1 MEEARAGMAASRGGA
16 GRGAGAWRALG
27 LAACTLW
34 SNVMLLRPPLYVTM
48 SDVSLLAR
56 VVSMLS
62 SVVGFA
68 LVALVGARGG
78 RVGGRRAPTVACS
91 VACAAFTLL
100 YFFAPAQMP
109 TWALW
114 VAVVAYSV
122 TLAPLLVGC
131 GETYARM
138 DPQLALAAAAASYF
152 LGWTASAALG
162 ALSDAVAGVTAAC
175 MPLLALA
182 TMPCWGARGAG
193 ARPAATAG
201 AGGRPAPR
209 ELMASLLLAIPGRTL
224 LALAI
229 AFFALGT
236 MMVDAGMGASGF
248 GAGGVAAALVTSV
261 LWLALGMLARDR
273 LPLVTLYKA
282 ALVLQVLGIFMLGQ
296 WADAAQLVSV
306 VSLVGVNIVSWTLLS
321 QYAHAGGVLGVSAAL
336 VFAAGHVC
344 EHLGEGLGVLT
355 AVCGALGDAGLM
367 VLTVALLLVAAVFLF
382 SVPSEDDR
390 PARGARAGD
399 PAATPRDPAA
409 LGADAPSGAAGCQ
422 PGAAPSDA
430 PAAEA
435 APGAAGDTVAGD
447 PSRRAQSVL
456 TSPALARRLEELADR
471 YRLSARE
478 RDVFELWATGHD
490 VKYVQEKLGLSASTV
505 KTHIRHIYAKTDL
518 HSRAEVMALLDEGDG
533 AWSWL

>member
-1 MEEARAGMAASRGGA
+1 MEEARAGMAASRG
-16 GRGAGAWRALG
+16 GAGAWRALG

-78 RVGGRRAPTVACS
+78 RIGGRRAPMVACS

-100 YFFAPAQMP
+100 YFFAPVQMP

-114 VAVVAYSV
+114 AAVVAYSV

-162 ALSDAVAGVTAAC
+162 ALSDAVAGATAAC

-201 AGGRPAPR
+201 TGGRPAPR

-248 GAGGVAAALVTSV
+248 GAGGVTAALVTSV

-382 SVPSEDDR
+382 SVPSEGDR

-409 LGADAPSGAAGCQ
+409 LGADAPSGAAGG
-422 PGAAPSDA
+422 PSGAASSDA